1 MKTRLTEQ
9 MNLKHPV
16 VLAPMA
22 VAGGGRLAAAV
33 STAGGLGLIGGG
45 YCDADWIDQE
55 YTQAGNTAVGCG
67 LITWC
72 LTDDMLASI
81 LARNPLAI
89 WLSFGDPVPF
99 APAIHAAGV
108 PLICQV
114 QTLKDARR
122 AVVAG
127 AAIIVAQGSE
137 AGGHIAKRSTLT
149 LVPEI
154 ADMLAKDAPE
164 TLLLA
169 AGGIADGRGL
179 AAALMLGA
187 DGVSVGT
194 AFLASHEA
202 LLHANA
208 QDAIVAADGDATL
221 RTNVPDILRSK
232 DWDERYAGRV
242 LANDFISNWQA
253 DLAGLLAEP
262 ALKKRWAEAAVNGD
276 MSVAS
281 VFAGEGVGMV
291 HQRRPAADIL
301 NNMVAG
307 ATATLEKQVGR
318 YV

>member
-9 MNLKHPV
+9 MNLKYPV

-22 VAGGGRLAAAV
+22 VVGGGRLAAAV

-72 LTDDMLASI
+72 LTQELLASV

-122 AVVAG
+122 AVIAG

-137 AGGHIAKRSTLT
+137 AGGHIAKRTTLT

-154 ADMLAKDAPE
+154 ADMLAKDAPQ

-202 LLHANA
+202 LLHTSA
-208 QDAIVAADGDATL
+208 QDAIMAADGDATL

-232 DWDERYAGRV
+232 DWDDRYAGRV

-253 DLAGLLAEP
+253 DLAGLQAEP
-262 ALKKRWAEAAVNGD
+262 SLKKRWADATANGD

-281 VFAGEGVGMV
+281 VFAGEGIGMI
-291 HQRRPAADIL
+291 HERRPAADIL
-301 NNMVAG
+301 DNLVAE
-307 ATATLEKQVGR
+307 ATATLDKQVGR

>member
-1 MKTRLTEQ
+1 MQTRLTEQ
-9 MNLKHPV
+9 FDLNVPV

-22 VAGGGRLAAAV
+22 VVGGGQLAAAI
-33 STAGGLGLIGGG
+33 TNAGGLGLIGGG
-45 YCDADWIDQE
+45 YCDADWIEQE
-55 YTQAGNTAVGCG
+55 YKQAGNASVGCG

-72 LTDDMLASI
+72 LTNDVLASV
-81 LARNPLAI
+81 LARKPLAI

-127 AAIIVAQGSE
+127 AAVIVAQGSE
-137 AGGHIAKRSTLT
+137 AGGHIARRSTLT

-154 ADMLAKDAPE
+154 ADMLAAEAPQ

-187 DGVSVGT
+187 DGVSVGS
-194 AFLASHEA
+194 AFLASHEV
-202 LLHANA
+202 LLHSNA
-208 QDAIVAADGDATL
+208 QAAIVAADGDATL
-221 RTNVPDILRSK
+221 RSNVPDILRSK
-232 DWDERYAGRV
+232 DWDAKYAGRV
-242 LANDFISNWQA
+242 LANDFIRNWQA
-253 DLAGLLAEP
+253 DLAGLRAEP
-262 ALKKRWAEAAVNGD
+262 DLKNRWAEATAQGD

-281 VFAGEGVGMV
+281 VFVGEGTGMI
-291 HQRRPAADIL
+291 HKIQSAADIL
-301 NNMVAG
+301 DNLVAG
-307 ATATLEKQVGR
+307 ARATLDKQAGQ

>member
-22 VAGGGRLAAAV
+22 VVGGGALAAAV
-33 STAGGLGLIGGG
+33 GNAGGLGLIGGG
-45 YCDADWIDQE
+45 YCDADWIDHE
-55 YTQAGNTAVGCG
+55 HTQAGNTAVGCG

-72 LTDDMLASI
+72 LTHEVLASV
-81 LARNPLAI
+81 LARKPLAI

-99 APAIHAAGV
+99 AAAIHAAGV

-137 AGGHIAKRSTLT
+137 AGGHIARRSTLT

-154 ADMLAKDAPE
+154 ADMLAADAPQ

-187 DGVSVGT
+187 DGVSVGS
-194 AFLASHEA
+194 AFLASPEV

-208 QDAIVAADGDATL
+208 QNAIVAADGDGTL
-221 RTNVPDILRSK
+221 RTNVPDVLRSK
-232 DWDERYAGRV
+232 DWDARYAGRV
-242 LANDFISNWQA
+242 LANDFIRNWQA
-253 DLAGLLAEP
+253 DLAGLRAEP
-262 ALKKRWAEAAVNGD
+262 SLKTRWAEATANGD

-281 VFAGEGVGMV
+281 VFVGEGVGMI
-291 HQRRPAADIL
+291 HEKQPAADIL
-301 NNMVAG
+301 NNLVAD
-307 ATATLEKQVGR
+307 AAAILEKQAGR